1 MKHRNLKNEEWTR
14 MAIDSL
20 FERGTRPDWEEFVSA
35 MRKDKQLARE
45 TLYMCDHHQN
55 IESANLA
62 RVLVNHFYGT
72 DDDMGLK

>member
-20 FERGTRPDWEEFVSA
+20 FDRGTRPHWEEFAQA
-35 MRKDKQLARE
+35 MRNDKRLAE
-45 TLYMCDHHQN
+45 DTLYMCDHHQN

-62 RVLVNHFYGT
+62 RVLVTHFYGT
-72 DDDMGLK
+72 DEDMGLK